1 MHRDGQAAKRR
12 KAGKTDSMGI
22 NNMQCHETLGKAAVE
37 TQNLALFTQRV
48 GSTPTFA
55 TNPSLLKSIS

>member
-1 MHRDGQAAKRR
+1 MIHCGKVPKAKWRNWQ
-12 KAGKTDSMGI
+12 TH
-22 NNMQCHETLGKAAVE
+22 Q

-55 TNPSLLKSIS
+55 TTNKATHSGVAFLRLS

>member
-1 MHRDGQAAKRR
+1 MRFVRFGPNVTMRLSAVAKWRNWQ
-12 KAGKTDSMGI
+12 TH
-22 NNMQCHETLGKAAVE
+22 Q

-55 TNPSLLKSIS
+55 TKL

>member
-1 MHRDGQAAKRR
+1 MLKGSKAKWRNWQ
-12 KAGKTDSMGI
+12 TH
-22 NNMQCHETLGKAAVE
+22 Q

-55 TNPSLLKSIS
+55 TKKIISATPSTADL